1 MCGHTEDAN
10 RPRKGLLFVCQNPK
24 CGYMLHADL
33 VGARNVT
40 LRTLLARQDWIRT
53 GYLSTIPDASDR
65 EAKAARLQRYAE
77 LRWSPEVT
85 TSLRS
90 LTGGR

>member
-10 RPRKGLLFVCQNPK
+10 RPGKGLFFVCQNPK

-33 VGARNVT
+33 IGARNVT
-40 LRTLLARQDWIRT
+40 LRTLLVRQDWIRT
-53 GYLSTIPDASDR
+53 GYLSTIPDASDK

-85 TSLRS
+85 ISLRS
-90 LTGGR
+90 ESGGR